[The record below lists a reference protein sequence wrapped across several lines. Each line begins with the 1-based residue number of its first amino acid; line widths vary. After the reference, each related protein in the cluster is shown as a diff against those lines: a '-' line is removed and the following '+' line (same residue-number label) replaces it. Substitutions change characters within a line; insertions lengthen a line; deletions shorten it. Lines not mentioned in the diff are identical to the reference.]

1 MPRPTLK
8 TPGPLPLGAKSQ
20 AHLEEL
26 GREAGRILAMPDF
39 YDRQQ
44 AVRGRPHDEAAL
56 LRALVARKQKEGH

>member
-1 MPRPTLK
+1 MVRLK
-8 TPGPLPLGAKSQ
+8 ASAPLPLLLGAKSQ